1 MEEPP
6 SGREE
11 QEVVD
16 STMEYVAKRNWI
28 YDPCSK
34 TSEKL
39 VARFPIRHSCLHC
52 REEIIN
58 AFRSR
63 HHLPTFLRNVD
74 SAIKAADD
82 GCMFYEWL
90 LDFVI
95 LSRSSKALEGSD
107 GFFVELK
114 SLSGKMDTDAHSVQ
128 FLTGT
133 KTYQWPIMSFD
144 IFTDEG
150 SVA

>member
-1 MEEPP
+1 
-6 SGREE
+6 
-11 QEVVD
+11 
-16 STMEYVAKRNWI
+16 
-28 YDPCSK
+28 
-34 TSEKL
+34 
-39 VARFPIRHSCLHC
+39 
-52 REEIIN
+52 
-58 AFRSR
+58 
-63 HHLPTFLRNVD
+63 
-74 SAIKAADD
+74 
-82 GCMFYEWL
+82 MFYEWL

-95 LSRSSKALEGSD
+95 RSRASKDLAGSD

-114 SLSGKMDTDAHSVQ
+114 SLSGKMDTDVHSVQ